1 MAFFLLKDRNFWTL
15 SSDPTRVYR
24 DGSLIFMVLP
34 LSARMEI
41 ILRTDEEPFSDTVR
55 KAYRKGQ
62 FTCAIN
68 GIQYSVDPIGLVDAK
83 HTTPDGL
90 VVRQG
95 KVVAGRSAPQMFFL
109 AHDYLGGYTFGQGD
123 PPTSA

>member
-68 GIQYSVDPIGLVDAK
+68 GIQYSVDPIGLADAAIGTDPVDAK

-109 AHDYLGGYTFGQGD
+109 
-123 PPTSA
+123 